1 MTNSVWAA
9 TGPSTIGLRKADSKR
24 PGRYI
29 PVDERPPSIGT
40 KETFEDRRAR
50 LTARILKDNTAQSI
64 VIGKPGDAGKTARI
78 RGRG

>member
-1 MTNSVWAA
+1 MSTSVWAA

-29 PVDERPPSIGT
+29 PVDERPPSIAT
-40 KETFEDRRAR
+40 RESFEDRRAR
-50 LTARILKDNTAQSI
+50 LTARILKDNTSI

>member
-9 TGPSTIGLRKADSKR
+9 TGPSTIGLRRADSKR

-29 PVDERPPSIGT
+29 PVDQRPPSIGT
-40 KETFEDRRAR
+40 KESFEDRRAR
-50 LTARILKDNTAQSI
+50 LTARILKDNTSI
-64 VIGKPGDAGKTARI
+64 VIGKPGDADKTARI

>member
-9 TGPSTIGLRKADSKR
+9 TGPSTIGLRRADSKR

-29 PVDERPPSIGT
+29 PVDQRPPSIGT
-40 KETFEDRRAR
+40 KESFEDRRAR
-50 LTARILKDNTAQSI
+50 LTARILKDNTSI
-64 VIGKPGDAGKTARI
+64 VIGKPGDSDKTARI